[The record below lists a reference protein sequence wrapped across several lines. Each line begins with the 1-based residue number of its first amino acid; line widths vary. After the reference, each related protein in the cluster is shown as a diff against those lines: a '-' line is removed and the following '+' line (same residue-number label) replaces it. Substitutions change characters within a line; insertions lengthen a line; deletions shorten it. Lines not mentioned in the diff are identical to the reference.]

1 MGVGPSTCRCRDMTS
16 VQVQVVASADRKFVL
31 NETYMAVAG
40 LKQLCCLQIC
50 LMQPRQGTVSSTS
63 NLYYTGVHGGF

>member
-1 MGVGPSTCRCRDMTS
+1 MGVGPSTCRCRDMMS

-31 NETYMAVAG
+31 NETYMAG